1 MRARLRVAFE
11 EETGVQALAELAAVD
26 VGESQEDGVDLG
38 VVYAAPKIFDG
49 EHSGDLHTAKGAPQ
63 LLVLVRR

>member
-1 MRARLRVAFE
+1 MRAGLRVAFQE
-11 EETGVQALAELAAVD
+11 EARVQALAELAAVD
-26 VGESQEDGVDLG
+26 IGEGQQDGVDLG

-63 LLVLVRR
+63 LLVRVRR